1 MAHRYP
7 KALRLSVNIGGATAQ
22 DILDLIAFCQK
33 EVKDKFGVTL
43 ETEVKIVG
51 EE

>member
-1 MAHRYP
+1 M
-7 KALRLSVNIGGATAQ
+7 KKTVQ

-33 EVKDKFGVTL
+33 EVQDQFGVML

>member
-7 KALRLSVNIGGATAQ
+7 KSTPAFGGATAQ
-22 DILDLIAFCQK
+22 DILDVIAFCQK